1 MEERTT
7 TEEQKQK
14 RKLWKRHIEE
24 CGRSG
29 GSQAEYCRM
38 HKLSAKSFT
47 YWKRRFRQKSAVS
60 FVPVQVQ
67 PEIQGAADMS
77 SVVVLCKD
85 GYRIEIEENFKPET
99 LGKVLRTIR
108 ELSC

>member
-1 MEERTT
+1 MEERSR
-7 TEEQKQK
+7 TEEQK

-29 GSQAEYCRM
+29 GSQAEYCRRY
-38 HKLSAKSFT
+38 KLSAKSFT

-60 FVPVQVQ
+60 FVAVQVQ
-67 PEIQGAADMS
+67 PEIQSAAEMS
-77 SVVVLCKD
+77 SELVLCKD
-85 GYRIEIEENFKPET
+85 GYRIEIKEGFKAEE

-108 ELSC
+108 EHSC